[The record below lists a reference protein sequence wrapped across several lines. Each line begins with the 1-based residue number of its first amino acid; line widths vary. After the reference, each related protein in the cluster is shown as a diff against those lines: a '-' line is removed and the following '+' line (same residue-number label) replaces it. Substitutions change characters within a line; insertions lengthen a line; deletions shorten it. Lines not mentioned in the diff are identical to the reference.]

1 MYTLTKLEKI
11 AIPILI
17 EKFDNGDFYVLDDD
31 SLDEIKFRLNYTF
44 DKRCF
49 IDGFELRYGY
59 NEPFC
64 SIKFNNIGNVSEFPI
79 LDDIKNILNKR
90 INSFV
95 NKTISKIKKQNCDKF
110 YYHCM
115 KEFSKSDI
123 KEIVI
128 TTLNKHINRT
138 II

>member
-49 IDGFELRYGY
+49 IDGFELRYRY

-64 SIKFNNIGNVSEFPI
+64 SIKFNNIGVVSEFYI

-90 INSFV
+90 IDSFI

-128 TTLNKHINRT
+128 TTLNKHINR
-138 II
+138 ILI